1 MHGNPITVVHAV
13 HAYLTNQSMRF
24 TPITLKRFWVLR
36 APQPQFFPLGK
47 VTFINLAFQVITKLK
62 IFVLIFARA
71 FNKDEQP
78 IATDKRSVKLNQLVM
93 VTYTDGADTIDIK
106 HVRYKRQDH
115 ARCVQSLLPRRLHLF
130 VQIGSRKRECGDPR
144 TTQSV
149 NSSANSLRI
158 QLLRADV
165 ETIFH
170 DMSSH
175 IVVRLKSLKRI
186 TFYILLCLITEVK
199 EKISRRIHYYH
210 FCKTLRNK

>member
-1 MHGNPITVVHAV
+1 MFI
-13 HAYLTNQSMRF
+13 
-24 TPITLKRFWVLR
+24 

-47 VTFINLAFQVITKLK
+47 VSFINLAFQVITKLK

-78 IATDKRSVKLNQLVM
+78 IATDNRNVKLNQLVM

-106 HVRYKRQDH
+106 HH
-115 ARCVQSLLPRRLHLF
+115 AQCVQSCLPGRLHLF
-130 VQIGSRKRECGDPR
+130 VEIGSRKRECGNPR

-149 NSSANSLRI
+149 NFSANSLRI
-158 QLLRADV
+158 HLLRADV

-175 IVVRLKSLKRI
+175 IVVRLML
-186 TFYILLCLITEVK
+186 
-199 EKISRRIHYYH
+199 
-210 FCKTLRNK
+210 